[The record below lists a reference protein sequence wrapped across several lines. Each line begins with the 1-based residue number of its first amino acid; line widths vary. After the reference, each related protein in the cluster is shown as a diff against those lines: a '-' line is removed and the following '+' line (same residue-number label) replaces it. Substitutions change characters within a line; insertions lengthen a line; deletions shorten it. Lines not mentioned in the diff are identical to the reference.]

1 MRISRH
7 TPQTWLIFSIITMTI
22 TLIFAKCD
30 SPADGNDELGFP
42 FPFYQYIGGKLS
54 VEPENRSSFNFIYL
68 LFNLLIYF
76 VFAYFFAHLIKRSKN
91 NVH

>member
-54 VEPENRSSFNFIYL
+54 VEPSIEV
-68 LFNLLIYF
+68 LLILSIF
-76 VFAYFFAHLIKRSKN
+76 SLIFLSILCSLIFS
-91 NVH
+91 HI